1 MSEQRARGLMSSQA
15 SPPVRESRDRG
26 SALRLR
32 RNRGVGFIEK
42 ELCATCTRSGRRLCR
57 RNRVLGRRRREG
69 AVEGL
74 PHSRAPALRG
84 QSRSGGERRQ
94 GGRGGPSPTLWRRFS
109 RLSLSHGEGLGGGHR
124 GPSDW
129 ARPKEPVT
137 GYIVN
142 GACDGPRAPGP
153 GAVSPPGVE
162 PARSGSSRD
171 GGTTRHRRPRL
182 LVRRIRCARLPHT
195 HAVKR
200 KNDRLL

>member
-74 PHSRAPALRG
+74 PPLSGAGFAGAIEVRRGAPARGPWRPLSHSLAPVFPAQPVPLERSRRGPSRPLPIGLVQRSPSRGTLSMVRATGPGRRDPVRRPRPEWSRHAPGRAETAAPRDTGVRGSWFGAFVARSPALR
-84 QSRSGGERRQ
+84 RTRAE
-94 GGRGGPSPTLWRRFS
+94 T
-109 RLSLSHGEGLGGGHR
+109 GL
-124 GPSDW
+124 P
-129 ARPKEPVT
+129 
-137 GYIVN
+137 
-142 GACDGPRAPGP
+142 
-153 GAVSPPGVE
+153 
-162 PARSGSSRD
+162 
-171 GGTTRHRRPRL
+171 
-182 LVRRIRCARLPHT
+182 
-195 HAVKR
+195 
-200 KNDRLL
+200 